1 MEKAIIIIILI
12 TASLQTHSQ
21 ELKGIVLDN
30 NTKQPLSNVSV
41 FFNGT
46 TIGTITDRQG
56 NFRLD
61 APADQKFPVA
71 ISAIGYNSVLLTDY
85 TSDKNLIVFLI
96 PRIYELD
103 EVVVTSKRP
112 FFERTS
118 RNYNL
123 STFKRQFLGET
134 VNAYN
139 CRILNESA
147 IAFQYDNDKLMLT
160 ANASQPLIISNR
172 SLGYSITFHL
182 DFFKFT
188 QTPYSL
194 TYAGYYIFSEDSTL
208 NLKEMERALKRRRLA
223 YMGSRMHLMRSLW
236 ENNLDSSGFTIKN
249 STSQS
254 SVSYDNIV
262 VWTDSS
268 DKYLGPR
275 GIYDIAYFSK
285 IPSSTFEITED
296 SVFFNRLGYFDP
308 FRIRW
313 TGEMSRQRVADL
325 LPFDYVLK

>member
-1 MEKAIIIIILI
+1 MKKAIIIIILI
-12 TASLQTHSQ
+12 AASLQTHSQ

-56 NFRLD
+56 NFKLD

-85 TSDKNLIVFLI
+85 TSDRNLIVFLI
-96 PRIYELD
+96 PKIYELD
-103 EVVVTSKRP
+103 EVVVTSKRS
-112 FFERTS
+112 FFERTT

-123 STFKRQFLGET
+123 NTFKRQFLGET

-139 CRILNESA
+139 CRILNESE
-147 IAFQYDNDKLMLT
+147 IIFQYDNEKLMLT
-160 ANASQPLIISNR
+160 AYAPRSLIISNK
-172 SLGYSITFHL
+172 SLGYNITFYL
-182 DFFKFT
+182 DFFRFT

-208 NLKEMERALKRRRLA
+208 GIKEVERAHKRRRLA

-236 ENNLDSSGFTIKN
+236 ENTLDSSGFIIKN
-249 STSQS
+249 SAGKSM
-254 SVSYDNIV
+254 SYDSLV
-262 VWTDSS
+262 VGMDSA
-268 DKYLGPR
+268 DKYLGP
-275 GIYDIAYFSK
+275 GGVYDIAYFSK

-308 FRIRW
+308 FRIKW
-313 TGEMSRQRVADL
+313 TGGMSRQRVADL